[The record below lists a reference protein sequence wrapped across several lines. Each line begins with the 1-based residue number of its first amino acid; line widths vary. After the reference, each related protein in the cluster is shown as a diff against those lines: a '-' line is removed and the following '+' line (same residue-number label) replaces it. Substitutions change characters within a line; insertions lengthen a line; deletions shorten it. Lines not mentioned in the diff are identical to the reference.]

1 MPSWWDFAYRFGA
14 PWDSGRPPDELK
26 GLVEGGRLKD
36 GKVLDIG
43 CGTGTSVLYLA
54 KRGFQAFGVDASRV
68 AIRKAV
74 AKAERQSVK
83 CSFYLLDF
91 TDTEAV
97 SKALSAFDILLDVGC
112 FHSLSTQNRERYVDS
127 LMVVSR
133 PNSIYLLWFFIP
145 GSGWSY
151 GPPGVSEEEVE
162 GAFSKQFNVVEKH
175 PVDTAFR
182 PMHFYMMLRRP

>member
-1 MPSWWDFAYRFGA
+1 LPSWWDLAYRFGA

-26 GLVEGGRLKD
+26 GLVEGGRLKV
-36 GKVLDIG
+36 GEVLDIG
-43 CGTGTSVLYLA
+43 CGTGTSVLYLGQ
-54 KRGFQAFGVDASRV
+54 RGFQASGVDASRV

-74 AKAERQSVK
+74 AKAERERVK
-83 CSFYLLDF
+83 CSFYCLDF

-112 FHSLSTQNRERYVDS
+112 FHSLSTEDRQRYFDS
-127 LMVVSR
+127 LMVVSG

-145 GSGWSY
+145 SSRWSY
-151 GPPGVSEEEVE
+151 GPPGVSEVEVE
-162 GAFSKQFNVVEKH
+162 GAFSEQFSVVEKH

>member
-1 MPSWWDFAYRFGA
+1 M
-14 PWDSGRPPDELK
+14 K
-26 GLVEGGRLKD
+26 V

-43 CGTGTSVLYLA
+43 CGTGTSVLYLGQ
-54 KRGFQAFGVDASRV
+54 RGFQAFGVDASRV

-74 AKAERQSVK
+74 AKAERGRVK
-83 CSFYLLDF
+83 CSFYCLDF

-97 SKALSAFDILLDVGC
+97 SKAFSAFDFLLDVGC
-112 FHSLSTQNRERYVDS
+112 FHSLSTEDRQRYFDS

-145 GSGWSY
+145 SSGWSY

-162 GAFSKQFNVVEKH
+162 RAFSEQFSVVEKH

-182 PMHFYMMLRRP
+182 PMHFYMMLRRS